1 MRRKSFKNACFEGP
15 KDALK
20 QSIMSNE
27 SELKRKSI
35 GSAEIHE
42 NINHLF
48 IGNKFLNVFY
58 VLN

>member
-1 MRRKSFKNACFEGP
+1 MRRKSFKNACFERP

-35 GSAEIHE
+35 GSVEIHE

-48 IGNKFLNVFY
+48 IGNKF
-58 VLN
+58 